1 VADVRAGGAAR
12 PPRLPADGEWRR
24 RVWRLAGPIILSNI
38 TVPLLGAVDTA
49 VVGHLPEA
57 YYLGAVAIGAL
68 IFNFLYWGFGFL
80 RMGTTGLTAQA
91 HGADDHDEV
100 RAALARALIIAAGLA
115 LAILLLQRPLLGVAM
130 GLIDAGPEVEE
141 HARTYFSI
149 RIWGAPAALGNY
161 VVLGWFLGRQ
171 NARAGLALQVVIN
184 GLNIVLD
191 LVFVVGLG
199 LAVAGVAMA
208 TLVAEYA
215 GLALGLTMVAVALRR
230 QGGRWRRER
239 ILDTPRLRRMAAV
252 NRDIFVRT
260 LCLIAAFAY
269 LTAQGAKMGDVIL
282 AANAVLLNMVYFMS
296 YGLDGFAHAA
306 EALVGRAIGARDRAA
321 YRGAVR
327 ASTVWALITAV
338 VFAALYVLFG
348 TAIIDAL
355 TGIAEVRAAARAVL
369 PWMFVAPLVSVWGY
383 QLDGIFIGAV
393 RTAEMRNAMI
403 ASLAVFVAC
412 VTVLQPAMG
421 NHGLWLSF
429 LIFMIARGATLGA
442 YWPRI
447 ERSLA
452 GAR

>member
-1 VADVRAGGAAR
+1 M
-12 PPRLPADGEWRR
+12 
-24 RVWRLAGPIILSNI
+24 WRLAAPIIVSNF

-49 VVGHLPEA
+49 VVGHLDEA
-57 YYLGAVAIGAL
+57 YYLGAVAVAAL

-80 RMGTTGLTAQA
+80 RMSTTGFTAQA
-91 HGADDHDEV
+91 HGADDGDEV
-100 RAALARALIIAAGLA
+100 RAALARALIIAAALA

-130 GLIDAGPEVEE
+130 GLIGAGPEVEE

-239 ILDTPRLRRMAAV
+239 ILDTPRLRRMAVV

-269 LTAQGAKMGDVIL
+269 LTAHGAKMGDVIL

-327 ASTVWALITAV
+327 ASTVWALITAT

-412 VTVLQPAMG
+412 VTALQPVMG